1 MTSEQ
6 IEPTRVHQAPESSNA
21 TNRIMSTV
29 RDPEPESSFSAIVPS
44 GWELVPEP
52 STPTI
57 PTSLN
62 SGPVAESSRTR
73 QSWADMAQEEDE
85 LEDTEDETRLRRDEE
100 ERAGDRGKW
109 KMELSREQKELN
121 RFRNV
126 TRKKEY
132 VCLERIRGKITNIV
146 DGLELHTGVF
156 SPIEQKRIVDFVN
169 HLLDKGRNGE
179 LGGMFSYNNFH
190 TKFYQYCRTFLG
202 VMCLATINLV
212 VHSLKILCISMKQQ
226 LIIIMC

>member
-1 MTSEQ
+1 MKSEQ
-6 IEPTRVHQAPESSNA
+6 IEPTRVHQAPEPSNA

-29 RDPEPESSFSAIVPS
+29 QDPVPESSFPAIVPS

-57 PTSLN
+57 PTTLN

-73 QSWADMAQEEDE
+73 TSWADMAQEEEDE
-85 LEDTEDETRLRRDEE
+85 LEDTEDKTRLRRDEE

-121 RFRNV
+121 RFKNVIRN
-126 TRKKEY
+126 KEY
-132 VCLERIRGKITNIV
+132 ICLERVRGRIINIV
-146 DGLELHTGVF
+146 DGLELHTRVF

-190 TKFYQYCRTFLG
+190 TKFYQYCCRTLFG
-202 VMCLATINLV
+202 CYVFGYY
-212 VHSLKILCISMKQQ
+212 
-226 LIIIMC
+226 